1 MQNNNNG
8 GKFSVFFKKNWGK
21 VLLLLFLV
29 YIGLRKDLSFNIRL
43 NTPLHVQE
51 NARQEQPATPKLK
64 GDPLTEVVTEKRAAE
79 DHTAVSSGLFSWPSI
94 GGRSEFNP
102 AAALESVPESEKA
115 SFLKRFA
122 HVAISEHRKFGIPAS
137 IILANAMLH
146 SAGGTAGY
154 TGQGN
159 NYFALTCTEGWEGT
173 TGTWE
178 GKCYRRYDNAWASF
192 RDHSQ
197 YLSTGGVAGLNRL
210 DPNDYRAWARAM
222 EAGAYSRQANLAS
235 HLVQLIERYRLFEL
249 DQK

>member
-94 GGRSEFNP
+94 GGP
-102 AAALESVPESEKA
+102 ADIQP
-115 SFLKRFA
+115 
-122 HVAISEHRKFGIPAS
+122 
-137 IILANAMLH
+137 
-146 SAGGTAGY
+146 
-154 TGQGN
+154 
-159 NYFALTCTEGWEGT
+159 
-173 TGTWE
+173 
-178 GKCYRRYDNAWASF
+178 
-192 RDHSQ
+192 
-197 YLSTGGVAGLNRL
+197 
-210 DPNDYRAWARAM
+210 
-222 EAGAYSRQANLAS
+222 AGAN
-235 HLVQLIERYRLFEL
+235 ERVIVAEKTAFF
-249 DQK
+249 